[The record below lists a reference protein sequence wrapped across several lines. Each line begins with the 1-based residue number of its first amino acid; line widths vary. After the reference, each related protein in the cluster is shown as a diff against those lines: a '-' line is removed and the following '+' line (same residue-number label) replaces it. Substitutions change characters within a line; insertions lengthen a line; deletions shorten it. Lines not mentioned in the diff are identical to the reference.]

1 MTAER
6 QGHDKRTRKREVLE
20 PETGWANGA
29 AAGQDL
35 GADPPTTCPQP
46 ETRHSLSASGWRYN
60 LILEPLFQSV
70 PVTSVGKTG
79 A

>member
-46 ETRHSLSASGWRYN
+46 GDTACQPVGGDTISFLSPCSSLY
-60 LILEPLFQSV
+60 L
-70 PVTSVGKTG
+70 
-79 A
+79 